1 MATAII
7 MPKVDM
13 VMETGTFV
21 EWLKKE
27 GQQVEKG
34 ESIFVMMTDK
44 SAIEV
49 EAPASGIL
57 AGLTAKPDD
66 VLPVTTV
73 VGYIL
78 KPGESLPAGTV
89 APTVAAAAPA
99 VEAAKP
105 GLAAVAATVAASAP
119 ISAAQPVVSA
129 EDLRATPVA
138 RKMAKDLGVDLTLIP
153 GSGPRGRIYR
163 ADLERYLASGKP
175 ASAPAAAAPK
185 TAAPVALPAS
195 EVPLPN
201 ARVLARQTLKGP
213 RAIIAQRMAYSASTI
228 PHIYETIT
236 VDMTEL
242 VRLRERILPVVQEQT
257 GQKIS
262 YTAILAYIVAREL
275 VKFPYMN
282 SSLAGTEVIQWQDV
296 HLGIATS
303 LEDYLIVPVVRE
315 AQSKDLKSIVVEMA
329 RLLEKARGRKLEPA
343 EMSGGTFTISNLGMF
358 GIEQFTA
365 IINPPEAAILAVGK
379 MADSPVVVNG
389 QVEVRPLMK
398 LTLAADHRIIDGA
411 AVARFLSS
419 LKATMENPYLLI

>member
-1 MATAII
+1 
-7 MPKVDM
+7 
-13 VMETGTFV
+13 
-21 EWLKKE
+21 
-27 GQQVEKG
+27 
-34 ESIFVMMTDK
+34 
-44 SAIEV
+44 
-49 EAPASGIL
+49 
-57 AGLTAKPDD
+57 
-66 VLPVTTV
+66 
-73 VGYIL
+73 
-78 KPGESLPAGTV
+78 
-89 APTVAAAAPA
+89 
-99 VEAAKP
+99 
-105 GLAAVAATVAASAP
+105 
-119 ISAAQPVVSA
+119 VVSA

-175 ASAPAAAAPK
+175 ASAPATAAPK
-185 TAAPVALPAS
+185 TAAPAALPAS